1 MSTNSVPTTPA
12 PTLFQVIAWVETKHN
27 SMALRFEPATYEKL
41 SVNRTDSQKQ
51 IIANIMKKNACSWGT
66 ALMIYSTS
74 WGETQLMGFN
84 IYGPSVDYQGNVVNF
99 CMSETAQKS
108 GFDLFLKQVKLSDIA
123 VDKLAVSKVTRMRFA
138 LAYNGSPTYADEIV
152 AALKFYKINVT
163 E

>member
-1 MSTNSVPTTPA
+1 MSTSPAPVAVA

-27 SMALRFEPATYEKL
+27 SMALRFEPATYQKL
-41 SVNRTDSQKQ
+41 STNRTDSQKA
-51 IIANIMKKNACSWGT
+51 IIAKIMQRNACSWGT

-74 WGETQLMGFN
+74 FGETQLMGFN
-84 IYGPSVDYQGNVVNF
+84 IYGPTVDYQGNVINF

-108 GFDLFLKQVKLSDIA
+108 GFDNFLKQEKLTDIT
-123 VDKLAVSKVTRMRFA
+123 VTSLAASKVARMRFA
-138 LAYNGSPTYADEIV
+138 LTYNGSPTYADEIV